1 MSQLVWA
8 GKGAEEESLA
18 FFKTH
23 SEFPQVSN
31 FDTTLFQIRQIQ
43 SRSTEHVLLFDR
55 YEAAN

>member
-8 GKGAEEESLA
+8 GKGAEEESFA

-31 FDTTLFQIRQIQ
+31 FNTTLVPNTAIPIAK
-43 SRSTEHVLLFDR
+43 
-55 YEAAN
+55 Y